1 MRKKISDNIK
11 NNILLYKLALFLG
24 LTGYGGMAV
33 IARIKHEYVDKHG
46 IIDEKKFLH
55 SLSLAQVLPGS
66 TVISL
71 VSYFSYLKAGL
82 IGALI
87 STALYIFPSFVLTMM
102 LSAVYFNF
110 GSLPAIARAVGGL
123 NILLTSL
130 LTSAFFGIGR
140 SVLFRNGRISTRAV
154 LITAAAA
161 ALYFFTSLS
170 VIYII
175 IASGF
180 LGTILYF
187 FTGDLKDDLSESEIK
202 FGKLFLRKKAWGML
216 LAFIIIFSVSVF
228 YISEPLWV
236 LFSSF
241 LKIGSLAFGGGI
253 AAIPLIKNVVVHEQ
267 QWFTLRQ
274 FWDGMSITQI
284 TPGPIFISSAFFGYH
299 VAGIGGAFVSTAAI
313 CIPSFLL
320 IIVFGK
326 IHDRIKDLAIV
337 RGIIRGFLAGFM
349 GILAVMILRQLY
361 GLVSDWRQMFLFAA
375 MLLILL
381 KNRNGLVIAIVIAL
395 SYSFVI

>member
-1 MRKKISDNIK
+1 M
-11 NNILLYKLALFLG
+11 LYKLALFLG

-33 IARIKHEYVDKHG
+33 ISRIKYEYVEKHK

-66 TVISL
+66 TIISL

-87 STALYIFPSFVLTMM
+87 STALYIFPSFVLTII
-102 LSAVYFNF
+102 LSAIYFNF
-110 GSLPAIARAVGGL
+110 GSLPAISRAVSGL

-130 LTSAFFGIGR
+130 LTSAFIGIGS
-140 SVLFRNGRISTRAV
+140 SVFFRKEKISNRT
-154 LITAAAA
+154 IIISSAAA
-161 ALYFFTSLS
+161 ALYFFTDLS

-175 IASGF
+175 IVSGF
-180 LGTILYF
+180 LGIILYF
-187 FTGDLKDDLSESEIK
+187 FTGDLKDDLNESEIK
-202 FGKLFLRKKAWGML
+202 FGKLFLRKKAWAL
-216 LAFIIIFSVSVF
+216 LLTFILIFSLSVF
-228 YISEPLWV
+228 YISEPLWL

-241 LKIGSLAFGGGI
+241 LKIGSLAFGGGV
-253 AAIPLIKNVVVHEQ
+253 AAIPLIENVVVHEQ
-267 QWFTLRQ
+267 KWFSIKQ
-274 FWDGMSITQI
+274 FWDGMSLAQI

-299 VAGIGGAFVSTAAI
+299 VAGIGGALVSTAAI

-320 IIVFGK
+320 VIIFGK

-349 GILAVMILRQLY
+349 GILGVLIFRQLQIIIY
-361 GLVSDWRQMFLFAA
+361 DWRQVVLFGM
-375 MLLILL
+375 MLLLLL
-381 KNRNGLVIAIVIAL
+381 KNRNGLLLAIAMAL
-395 SYSFVI
+395 TYSFVF